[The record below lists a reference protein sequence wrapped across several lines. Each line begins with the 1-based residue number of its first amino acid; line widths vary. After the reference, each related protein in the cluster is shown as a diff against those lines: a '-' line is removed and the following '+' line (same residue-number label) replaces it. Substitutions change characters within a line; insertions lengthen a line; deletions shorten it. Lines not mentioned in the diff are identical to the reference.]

1 LSHEVLMAALGAAWA
16 LGLEAQLIRTG
27 LDTFGTV
34 QPQTLVIA

>member
-1 LSHEVLMAALGAAWA
+1 MASIGAAWA

-27 LDTFGTV
+27 LDTFSTV